1 MIASGRSPL
10 LDLAL
15 HPSIAEGRRAS
26 YAVTLTNRGTGEAH
40 ARLSVLPQ
48 DDRLHTTVVPTSL
61 VLGPHETGRAV
72 VLLRPRR
79 PQLWRRERQHDV
91 RLRVHGPDGSEVAGR
106 GIVFVQVRA
115 RVLRLVLPLA
125 ALLAVTGVAAA
136 VLLDRVEVPPVEGAS
151 DVATA
156 ERALRAAGL
165 RLDPRLRSR
174 TTTGVRPGTI
184 LDQIPAAG
192 ERVREGE
199 RVSLLV
205 AVGAR
210 RAVTPSVDNQTPDRA
225 AAILRAAGLVA
236 GPVLP
241 DDARPGSLVASQL
254 PVAGAR
260 VPVGTAVTVFVS
272 PARQGAAA
280 GAPGAVAGDPVKVP
294 AIDGRSVTAY
304 ANAVAA
310 TGLVPRVIRT
320 VSREPVGAL
329 VDVRPAP
336 GRPLATGDRV
346 RLLVSAGS
354 PQLAYDTGE
363 VVRLFDPRLGRTVR
377 EASPPVG
384 LAVEPSWSP
393 DGRRLIYR
401 VGRRLMLVSARLG
414 DRGRVVYEGATKY
427 AAATFA
433 PAPADGVLA
442 LVRRTSG
449 DGDLC
454 FARVGSGMLRPR
466 CSADRRWDL
475 GRQISWRRGGR
486 ELLVFGV
493 RRGKPQQFGI
503 LRYRSSRPYSTDPAD
518 WRGELATDKSSGR
531 GAIAASYSPSG
542 DQVAVIANNGLRGFQ
557 VFVTSAAGLRD
568 LDTRALPVRGC
579 EVAWRPDGRELAVVQ
594 SDDGCSRPLGEIVR
608 VDPQRPRETVTVS
621 SAGRHPSYQP
631 LTYAG
636 PKGVS

>member
-1 MIASGRSPL
+1 M
-10 LDLAL
+10 
-15 HPSIAEGRRAS
+15 
-26 YAVTLTNRGTGEAH
+26 
-40 ARLSVLPQ
+40 
-48 DDRLHTTVVPTSL
+48 
-61 VLGPHETGRAV
+61 
-72 VLLRPRR
+72 
-79 PQLWRRERQHDV
+79 
-91 RLRVHGPDGSEVAGR
+91 
-106 GIVFVQVRA
+106 
-115 RVLRLVLPLA
+115 
-125 ALLAVTGVAAA
+125 
-136 VLLDRVEVPPVEGAS
+136 
-151 DVATA
+151 
-156 ERALRAAGL
+156 
-165 RLDPRLRSR
+165 
-174 TTTGVRPGTI
+174 
-184 LDQIPAAG
+184 
-192 ERVREGE
+192 
-199 RVSLLV
+199 
-205 AVGAR
+205 
-210 RAVTPSVDNQTPDRA
+210 
-225 AAILRAAGLVA
+225 
-236 GPVLP
+236 
-241 DDARPGSLVASQL
+241 
-254 PVAGAR
+254 
-260 VPVGTAVTVFVS
+260 TVFVS

-377 EASPPVG
+377 EASPPAG

-475 GRQISWRRGGR
+475 GRQISWRAAAASCSCSAYGAVS
-486 ELLVFGV
+486 LSSSAS
-493 RRGKPQQFGI
+493 FGI
-503 LRYRSSRPYSTDPAD
+503 AAHAPTPPIPPIGAGRSPPTSRPD
-518 WRGELATDKSSGR
+518 
-531 GAIAASYSPSG
+531 AA
-542 DQVAVIANNGLRGFQ
+542 R
-557 VFVTSAAGLRD
+557 
-568 LDTRALPVRGC
+568 
-579 EVAWRPDGRELAVVQ
+579 
-594 SDDGCSRPLGEIVR
+594 SRPR
-608 VDPQRPRETVTVS
+608 TRPTEHRS
-621 SAGRHPSYQP
+621 R
-631 LTYAG
+631 
-636 PKGVS
+636 